1 MFYTENMDSG
11 QNDEICFTSMG
22 AIFKHDRSKLKLEC
36 IDVKSGCVT
45 SVGPILS
52 PHSLSKQ
59 KSRATVPLR
68 HTVDSI
74 FILFD

>member
-11 QNDEICFTSMG
+11 QNDEICSTSMG
-22 AIFKHDRSKLKLEC
+22 AIFKHDRSKLKRQFTA
-36 IDVKSGCVT
+36 VKSGCVT
-45 SVGPILS
+45 SVGPILN